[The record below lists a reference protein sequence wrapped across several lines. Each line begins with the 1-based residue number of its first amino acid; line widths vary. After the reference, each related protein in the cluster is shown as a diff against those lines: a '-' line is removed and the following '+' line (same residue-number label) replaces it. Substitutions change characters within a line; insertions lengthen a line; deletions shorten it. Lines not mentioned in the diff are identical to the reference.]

1 MWCRDNI
8 GIPMQ
13 VQSPQIVS
21 CSHERSQME
30 LGVIVLV
37 TERYISTGILRS
49 LGRQG
54 VPVYTIGGKSSVKL
68 FSRYSSRSMCW
79 PNEADES
86 KVEFLESLAAQQG
99 LTGWGLFLTTDQDV
113 KFVGQYH
120 RRLAKHFRLTTPSF
134 AESSWAYD
142 KRLTYRL
149 ADKLRVDHPW
159 TISPANRLEVEKLC
173 CLYPVILKP
182 TVKEVTNSFTLARA
196 WRVNTHEELLRRYDE
211 ACHLVHPNEVMIQD
225 WIPGGVEGNV
235 SVGAICDAGKVIG
248 SLVVKK
254 TRSYPI
260 DFSQGSTAVQTT
272 SQPECQDAVW
282 RLLSATRHTGP
293 IEMEFKFDPR
303 TGQYKLLDVNPRL
316 WLWHS
321 IGPLAGVDF
330 PYLLW
335 KLILG
340 EAVVT
345 PKGSDDVR
353 WIRMSGDM
361 RAVFQEILAGT
372 FSPVKYLNSLR
383 TPLSFSM
390 FAIDDPLPGLLQLPY
405 KVFRRVWKHEP
416 SKKIEDPLLP
426 AVRIGT
432 RVR

>member
-1 MWCRDNI
+1 
-8 GIPMQ
+8 
-13 VQSPQIVS
+13 
-21 CSHERSQME
+21 
-30 LGVIVLV
+30 
-37 TERYISTGILRS
+37 
-49 LGRQG
+49 
-54 VPVYTIGGKSSVKL
+54 
-68 FSRYSSRSMCW
+68 
-79 PNEADES
+79 
-86 KVEFLESLAAQQG
+86 
-99 LTGWGLFLTTDQDV
+99 
-113 KFVGQYH
+113 
-120 RRLAKHFRLTTPSF
+120 
-134 AESSWAYD
+134 
-142 KRLTYRL
+142 
-149 ADKLRVDHPW
+149 
-159 TISPANRLEVEKLC
+159 
-173 CLYPVILKP
+173 
-182 TVKEVTNSFTLARA
+182 
-196 WRVNTHEELLRRYDE
+196 
-211 ACHLVHPNEVMIQD
+211 
-225 WIPGGVEGNV
+225 
-235 SVGAICDAGKVIG
+235 
-248 SLVVKK
+248 
-254 TRSYPI
+254 
-260 DFSQGSTAVQTT
+260 
-272 SQPECQDAVW
+272 
-282 RLLSATRHTGP
+282 
-293 IEMEFKFDPR
+293 MEFKFDPR